1 MDGFKSYCRHIL
13 ARFTGML
20 PVLVSVALIAG
31 LVLTACADDQPGP
44 AENSFVDD
52 LGRLV
57 NIEGMPQRI
66 VSLSPSNT
74 EILFALGLG
83 DRVVGVTSFCD
94 YPPEAMDK
102 ESVGDFYPPDIE
114 KIVAL
119 APDLILATDIHRHEV
134 IPALEVRDL
143 TVFALAPQTLDEVM
157 SSMHKAGLVTGQEDE
172 ALALIGEMQSRIE
185 QVEGELGDLEER
197 PRVLYVTWH
206 DPLWTVGRN
215 TWIDDLITI
224 AGGTNV
230 FAQYFESGAM
240 VEVEWAVFLD
250 PEVIIAGS
258 WSFDWASNSTALEGT
273 TARLND
279 RVYPSDDNLVQR
291 SSPRLVDALAWFA
304 HFIHPEV
311 FDEPED

>member
-1 MDGFKSYCRHIL
+1 MDGFKSCRRHIL

-57 NIEGMPQRI
+57 TIEGTPRRI

-134 IPALEVRDL
+134 IPALEVRGL

-240 VEVEWAVFLD
+240 VEVEWAIFLD
-250 PEVIIAGS
+250 PEVMIAGS
-258 WSFDWASNSTALEGT
+258 WSFDWASNATALEGT
-273 TARLND
+273 AARLNG